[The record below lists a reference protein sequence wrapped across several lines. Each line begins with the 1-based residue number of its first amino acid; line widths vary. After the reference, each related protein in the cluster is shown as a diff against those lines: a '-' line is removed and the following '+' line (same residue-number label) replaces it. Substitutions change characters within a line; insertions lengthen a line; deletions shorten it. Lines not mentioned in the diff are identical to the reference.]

1 MYFRKKFLGTI
12 FSIFLIFIFSAEVTL
27 PKNKSIKLIKD
38 YLGDIK
44 TLQAE
49 FSQTNQTEDI
59 MTGIFFLKKPGK
71 IRLSYDPPQNLQI
84 VSKQQAVLIFDPKNG
99 GSGPLTY
106 PLHSTPLSFLIKND
120 LSLFMNEN
128 GESLELGNLIIFKVR
143 NPQYNLSIEFNK
155 NPVSLLGWEF
165 ENQMGELIKIRLNNI
180 HKNKY
185 ISDEIFKTEKDFE
198 RLKK

>member
-1 MYFRKKFLGTI
+1 
-12 FSIFLIFIFSAEVTL
+12 
-27 PKNKSIKLIKD
+27 
-38 YLGDIK
+38 
-44 TLQAE
+44 
-49 FSQTNQTEDI
+49 

-120 LSLFMNEN
+120 LSLFINEN

-185 ISDEIFKTEKDFE
+185 ISDEIFKTEKDYE